1 MRICAWLLAF
11 TATTAMLLGSE
22 TTNLVEILR
31 RFQAELDAREGRTP
45 EAVQPPVGTQ
55 LSQRPSDARGPAL
68 PAEYRLRAGDRVKV
82 EVADEPGMSVDER
95 EVAADG
101 TVRLPIV
108 GPVSVSGKTV
118 EEATRGIHEILERDY
133 LVNPRVRVERL
144 GASLREGQ
152 ASPEP
157 PEPPPPA
164 AVAPKPPPAV
174 DLEFAAAPP
183 TYKAPVLPP
192 TDPKPAV
199 TLLIPEEPVVLPPTD
214 SKPAVA
220 PLIPEEP
227 VVLPPTDSKPAV
239 APLIPEEP
247 VVLPPTDSKPAVA
260 PLISEEPVMLPPTD
274 SKPVV
279 TPLIPEEPVVL
290 PPTDSKPAVAPS
302 TYLEPTVLLP
312 TGPEPA
318 VGPSNLA
325 EPVSTGVFFIVT
337 NQVAKPGNY
346 PWTDEGVT
354 LRSALDLAGGPTAQA
369 DMRRVTV
376 RRLVDG
382 ERRELEVNLE
392 QPDVAWRGG
401 ALLLKPG
408 DVVEVP
414 AKK

>member
-45 EAVQPPVGTQ
+45 EAVQPLVGTQ
-55 LSQRPSDARGPAL
+55 LSQRPSEARSPAL
-68 PAEYRLRAGDRVKV
+68 PEEYRLQAGDRVKV
-82 EVADEPGMSVDER
+82 EVVDEPGMSVDDR
-95 EVAADG
+95 EVEADG

-144 GASLREGQ
+144 GASLREGR

-183 TYKAPVLPP
+183 TYKAPVLPL
-192 TDPKPAV
+192 TDP
-199 TLLIPEEPVVLPPTD
+199 
-214 SKPAVA
+214 
-220 PLIPEEP
+220 
-227 VVLPPTDSKPAV
+227 
-239 APLIPEEP
+239 
-247 VVLPPTDSKPAVA
+247 
-260 PLISEEPVMLPPTD
+260 
-274 SKPVV
+274 KPVV
-279 TPLIPEEPVVL
+279 TPLIPEEPVAA
-290 PPTDSKPAVAPS
+290 PSTDLEPVVTPS
-302 TYLEPTVLLP
+302 TYLEPTVPLP

-318 VGPSNLA
+318 VGPSILA

-346 PWTDEGVT
+346 PWTGEGVT

>member
-55 LSQRPSDARGPAL
+55 LSQRPSDARSPAL
-68 PAEYRLRAGDRVKV
+68 PEEYRLRAGDRVKV
-82 EVADEPGMSVDER
+82 EVVDEPGMSVDER
-95 EVAADG
+95 EVEADG

-183 TYKAPVLPP
+183 TYKAPVMPP
-192 TDPKPAV
+192 TDPKPVV
-199 TLLIPEEPVVLPPTD
+199 T
-214 SKPAVA
+214 
-220 PLIPEEP
+220 
-227 VVLPPTDSKPAV
+227 
-239 APLIPEEP
+239 PLIPEEP

-260 PLISEEPVMLPPTD
+260 PLISEEPVVLPPTD
-274 SKPVV
+274 SKPAVA
-279 TPLIPEEPVVL
+279 PLIPEEPVVL

-325 EPVSTGVFFIVT
+325 ESVSTGVFFIVT

-376 RRLVDG
+376 RRMVDG
-382 ERRELEVNLE
+382 EQRELEVNLE